1 LVMWDEKD
9 EKEEE
14 EKAAVEI
21 DGDLEERS
29 HVALGGRRCVQWFHS
44 DQGSYLD
51 GTL

>member
-1 LVMWDEKD
+1 LVTWDEED

-29 HVALGGRRCVQWFHS
+29 HVALGGRRYVQLFHP
-44 DQGSYLD
+44 DQ
-51 GTL
+51 